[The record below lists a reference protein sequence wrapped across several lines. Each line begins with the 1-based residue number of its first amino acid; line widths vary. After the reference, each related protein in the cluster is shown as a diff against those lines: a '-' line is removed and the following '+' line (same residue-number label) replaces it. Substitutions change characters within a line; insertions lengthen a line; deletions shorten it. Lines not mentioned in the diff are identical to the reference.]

1 MNILIVIP
9 SFNTQSQIN
18 ILIDEILSYS
28 KFNILIVDDGSYTPL
43 KIPINKSIKL
53 IRNSKNMG
61 KGYAIKEALKHAM
74 LNGYSHILT
83 IDSDLQH
90 DPNKINEFV
99 EVNKNIDLVIGKRNF
114 SKPMPIHRQISNK
127 LTSKLISAII
137 SNKIYDSQ
145 SGYRRYNLK
154 LFNKKTFKENGFH
167 FESEILL
174 KCVNSKTKIKHI
186 DIPTIYNGSKSAI
199 KNFSD
204 TRKFISLIWR
214 HCIAR

>member
-61 KGYAIKEALKHAM
+61 KGYAIKVAFKHAM

-99 EVNKNIDLVIGKRNF
+99 DL
-114 SKPMPIHRQISNK
+114 
-127 LTSKLISAII
+127 
-137 SNKIYDSQ
+137 
-145 SGYRRYNLK
+145 
-154 LFNKKTFKENGFH
+154 
-167 FESEILL
+167 
-174 KCVNSKTKIKHI
+174 C
-186 DIPTIYNGSKSAI
+186 
-199 KNFSD
+199 
-204 TRKFISLIWR
+204 
-214 HCIAR
+214 C